1 MNQRMMYIDMVR
13 CTGCGACVDA
23 CPTGA
28 IQLAEDERGRYAQI
42 DPEACQACEACV
54 AACPEE
60 AIMVQ
65 LEGELV
71 SPEGTMPAKVPSRA
85 VQPAWPVP
93 KAVVWTGAV
102 LAFAGREILP
112 RVADL
117 LVDVLARRAS
127 QPSTPAGGVASKPR
141 TKQSASNLTGGGGR
155 QHRQRQRRK
164 GSG

>member
-1 MNQRMMYIDMVR
+1 MNQRMMYVDVAR

-23 CPTGA
+23 CPAGA

-117 LVDVLARRAS
+117 LLDALARRAS
-127 QPSTPAGGVASKPR
+127 QPSTSAGSVAAEPGTR
-141 TKQSASNLTGGGGR
+141 QSANNLTGGGGR